1 MGDAVSAFTPGPY
14 LVRIVDVMNT
24 KSVSVQAA
32 SGAVIA
38 LLKHVHGNKEANAN
52 LLAAAPDMYEALK
65 EAVPLIE
72 RAATEEA
79 RSNLAPTGLAKR
91 GEKKKLLAAAKAAL
105 AKAEGRTP

>member
-65 EAVPLIE
+65 SLVGAIKEQNIKLGTG
-72 RAATEEA
+72 AAEE
-79 RSNLAPTGLAKR
+79 
-91 GEKKKLLAAAKAAL
+91 AL
-105 AKAEGRTP
+105 AKAEGRT